1 MDDRKATQIGGT
13 ERLER
18 GNGCGM
24 LGTLGQG
31 ARRWC
36 RKGETQKQRKTT
48 QGERWV
54 TGRRRDDADT
64 RNWTLREGGNYFIG

>member
-1 MDDRKATQIGGT
+1 MDNGKAMQIGGT

-18 GNGCGM
+18 GNGWGT

-31 ARRWC
+31 AIRWC
-36 RKGETQKQRKTT
+36 RKGKTQKRRKLT

-54 TGRRRDDADT
+54 TGRR
-64 RNWTLREGGNYFIG
+64 